1 MKGAGFDCGNWA
13 LAVTVMPVLKILAP
27 IEEPSQGT
35 GPVCCD
41 VPAHHGRNRGLEGVQ
56 AAFAA

>member
-1 MKGAGFDCGNWA
+1 
-13 LAVTVMPVLKILAP
+13 MPVLKILAP